1 MKFQTGT
8 QWEKELGRIAKHS
21 RVVIQRNHQLIHGYF
36 AARRVT
42 NPGMCN
48 STIWGSFLTEMNLR
62 MIWYV
67 IIRSI

>member
-8 QWEKELGRIAKHS
+8 QWEKELGRIANDS

-42 NPGMCN
+42 LANFHQPQ
-48 STIWGSFLTEMNLR
+48 
-62 MIWYV
+62 YV
-67 IIRSI
+67 Q